1 MLFVLNS
8 NTAVKRRVIKRPGG
22 DGKLQYI
29 VNEVISDQNANAMI
43 TSGLAEA
50 LEETAAEETAVEE
63 NAASIVPHYKQ
74 GGNFELR
81 MHTRGA

>member
-1 MLFVLNS
+1 MLVVLNS

-50 LEETAAEETAVEE
+50 LEQTAAEED
-63 NAASIVPHYKQ
+63 AASIVPHYKQ
-74 GGNFELR
+74 GANFELP